1 MMKILHVVNNML
13 CCRMPRALA
22 VVALLGVCLAAM
34 AQTESARLVVWLKN
48 GQKVY
53 HDLADKPETR
63 FNVGYLMLSTD
74 KVSVTYPLTD
84 VLRYTYEGNIPVV
97 SVPDIKPGEM
107 RFQQGAD
114 EMRFDGLAAGTVME
128 VYSSDGKL
136 LRTQKAVQG
145 QTAVVSLKGQ
155 PTGLYIVKIG
165 DASYKFMKR

>member
-1 MMKILHVVNNML
+1 MKTTIHRWITRVLPLVVV
-13 CCRMPRALA
+13 LA
-22 VVALLGVCLAAM
+22 TSLTAA
-34 AQTESARLVVWLKN
+34 AQSDHQQLVVWLKN
-48 GQKVY
+48 GQKVV

-63 FNVGYLMLSTD
+63 FNAGYLMLSTD
-74 KVSVTYPLTD
+74 KVSISYPLTE

-97 SVPDIKPGEM
+97 AVPSIKPGEM

-128 VYSSDGKL
+128 VYSTDGKL

-145 QTAVVSLKGQ
+145 QTAVISLKGQ
-155 PTGLYIVKIG
+155 PAGLYIVKIG

>member
-1 MMKILHVVNNML
+1 MKAKLFLIMSL
-13 CCRMPRALA
+13 LA
-22 VVALLGVCLAAM
+22 TMTTVM
-34 AQTESARLVVWLKN
+34 AQEEPAQLVVWLRN

-155 PTGLYIVKIG
+155 PAGLYIVKIG

>member
-1 MMKILHVVNNML
+1 MIWISHAITDLL
-13 CCRMPRALA
+13 RCRMPRVMA
-22 VVALLGVCLAAM
+22 VVALLGVCLAAA

-48 GQKVY
+48 GQKVV

-63 FNVGYLMLSTD
+63 FNAGYLMLSTD
-74 KVSVTYPLTD
+74 KVSISYPLTE

-97 SVPDIKPGEM
+97 AVPSIKPGEM

-128 VYSSDGKL
+128 VYSTDGKL

-145 QTAVVSLKGQ
+145 QTAVISLKGQ
-155 PTGLYIVKIG
+155 PAGLYIVKIG

>member
-1 MMKILHVVNNML
+1 MIRISHVIKDLL
-13 CCRMPRALA
+13 CCMNARAMA
-22 VVALLGVCLAAM
+22 VVALLGISLAATG
-34 AQTESARLVVWLKN
+34 QTEPARLVVWLKN

-84 VLRYTYEGNIPVV
+84 VLRYTYEGVIPIV

-114 EMRFDGLAAGTVME
+114 EMRFDGLAAGTVIE

>member
-1 MMKILHVVNNML
+1 MKAKLFLIMSL
-13 CCRMPRALA
+13 LA
-22 VVALLGVCLAAM
+22 TMTTVM
-34 AQTESARLVVWLKN
+34 AQEEPAQLVVWLRN

-114 EMRFDGLAAGTVME
+114 EMRFDGLAAGTMLH

-136 LRTQKAVQG
+136 IRSQKTATG

-155 PTGLYIVKIG
+155 PAGLYIVKIG